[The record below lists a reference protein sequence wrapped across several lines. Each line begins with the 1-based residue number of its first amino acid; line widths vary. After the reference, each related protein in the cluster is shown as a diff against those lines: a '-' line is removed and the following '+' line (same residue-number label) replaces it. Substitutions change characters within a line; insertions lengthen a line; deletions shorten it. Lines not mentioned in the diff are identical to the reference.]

1 MERLIHEIIIIVW
14 IATISFSVQAQKAYK
29 YSDIPEDLIRGAN
42 AVVRNNEVAF
52 EVKSI
57 SKAVMKVKSVIT
69 ILNTNAIKK
78 SEFNQLYGKFE
89 AIHNVNWELYDKDG
103 NTLKNRTN
111 IKLEDYSAIS
121 GYSLFEDHRV
131 KHVDPKYRVTPFTI
145 EYTYEVSFNG
155 LLSYPDWQ
163 VYDDYNVSVEKTSF
177 SVTIPDGM
185 EFRYLEKNVQSK
197 CMVTKT
203 KGGNMYSWEAGKMS
217 AIRKES
223 FGKPLL
229 SFTPVVYTAPFTFEI
244 DNYKGSC
251 ETWSQFSEWI
261 ARLGEG
267 RDVLEKSSEEKVSA
281 EISGLKSDR
290 EKVEALYRYMQKK
303 VRYVSLQV
311 GIGGWQ
317 TIDAA
322 TVDRLSYGDCKA
334 LTNFM
339 RALLKVAGIKSFYTL
354 AYAGEDVPGII
365 EEFPSNQFN
374 HVLLMVP
381 LSSDT
386 LWLECTNQHIPPG
399 YIGTFTDDRAVLPT
413 GEGGGRLIRTRAYS
427 IEDNLLDRKASVA
440 IDVDGNASSTINSS
454 YNGIFYDENYR
465 IFLLDN
471 TDRKQFIQS
480 KIPINNF
487 TVTDFRYSE
496 KRSAVPCIVEDVSL
510 SVPGYCSNTGPRMLF
525 NPNLITRFG
534 SLPERTSA
542 RRSDILIKR
551 PYIQSDTITIDL
563 PVNYNVDNIP
573 KNQEVKSGF
582 GEYETMIT
590 VKGHEITYIRKFKL
604 FKGEYPASRYDEFVD
619 FCENVTIMDERK
631 ISIRKN

>member
-1 MERLIHEIIIIVW
+1 MQKLLHKIIIIAL
-14 IATISFSVQAQKAYK
+14 ISTISCSVQAQKAYK
-29 YSDIPEDLIRGAN
+29 YSDIPEDLIRNAN
-42 AVVRNNEVAF
+42 AVVRNNEVVF
-52 EVKSI
+52 ELKSI
-57 SKAVMKVKSVIT
+57 SRAVMKVKYAIT
-69 ILNTNAIKK
+69 VLNNNAIKK
-78 SEFNQLYGKFE
+78 SEFNEFYGKFE
-89 AIHNVNWELYDKDG
+89 DIHNVDWELYDKDG
-103 NTLKNRTN
+103 NQLKNRSN

-131 KHVDPKYRVTPFTI
+131 KHVDPKYRITPFTI
-145 EYTYEVSFNG
+145 EYTYEISFDG
-155 LLSYPDWQ
+155 LLSYPDWE
-163 VYDDYNVSVEKTSF
+163 VIDDYNVSVEKSSF
-177 SVTIPDGM
+177 TFVVPEGM
-185 EFRYLEKNVQSK
+185 DFRYLEKNVSSK
-197 CMVTKT
+197 CTVTKI
-203 KGGNMYSWEAGKMS
+203 KGGNRYAWEAGNMP

-223 FGKPLL
+223 FGKPLT

-261 ARLGEG
+261 ERLGAG
-267 RDVLEKSSEEKVSA
+267 RDVLEKGSNEKVAA

-290 EKVEALYRYMQKK
+290 EKAEALYMYMQKK
-303 VRYVSLQV
+303 VRYVSLQE

-322 TVDRLSYGDCKA
+322 TIDRLSYGDCKA
-334 LTNFM
+334 LTNYM

-354 AYAGEDVPGII
+354 AYAGEEVPDII
-365 EEFPSNQFN
+365 AEFPSNQFN

-381 LSSDT
+381 FSNDT

-399 YIGTFTDDRAVLPT
+399 YIGKFTDDREVLPT
-413 GEGGGRLIRTRAYS
+413 GEGGGQLIRTKAYKP
-427 IEDNLLDRKASVA
+427 EDNLLDRKSTVS
-440 IDVDGNASSTINSS
+440 IDVNGNASSTISSS

-471 TDRKQFIQS
+471 TDRKQYIQS

-487 TVTDFRYSE
+487 TITDFRYSE
-496 KRSAVPCIVEDVSL
+496 NRSAVPCIVEEVSL
-510 SVPGYCSNTGPRMLF
+510 SIPGYCSNSGTRMLF

-534 SLPERTSA
+534 SLPERTSM

-563 PVNYNVDNIP
+563 PVSYNVDNVP
-573 KNQEVKSGF
+573 KNQEIKSEF

-590 VKGHEITYIRKFKL
+590 VMGHRITYIRKFRL